1 MKLLISG
8 NRDSTYHVDLV
19 LAQKEAKDL
28 YEAGQGMLGTD
39 ENYFIRILCSRS
51 YCQLRATF
59 NYYLHIVENPIEKGI
74 KNEMSGNLS
83 IRFSFLFYFQLVK
96 IRKFFIII
104 FYRISLFSNYK
115 IDK

>member
-1 MKLLISG
+1 MKALSLG

-59 NYYLHIVENPIEKGI
+59 SYYLHIAENPIEKGI
-74 KNEMSGNLS
+74 KNEMSGHLS
-83 IRFSFLFYFQLVK
+83 CILFSSFFPVLLVK
-96 IRKFFIII
+96 ILSFVVFV
-104 FYRISLFSNYK
+104 
-115 IDK
+115 